1 MNFKFLVWT
10 LVLLLPGVLRAQVT
24 VSGTVRDAKSG
35 ETLPGAHVS
44 IENNYKV
51 VATNQQ
57 GFFSISNLKK
67 GTCLLKV
74 SYMGYKTY
82 EETLNLTSE
91 NQKADIKL
99 ERSTI
104 MEEAVIITSTRAS
117 DEIPTTFKNISRK
130 ELATINTGRDIPYL
144 IESTPSVVVTSDAG
158 AGVGYTNIRV
168 RGTDITRIN
177 VTANGIPVNDAE
189 SHGVWFVNMPDFAS
203 SVENLQI
210 QRGVG
215 TSSNGAA
222 AFGASINFQTQSLKA
237 EPYAE
242 VNNSYGSFNTWKNT
256 VSAGTGLMRGKFAID
271 ARLSRISSDGYMDR
285 ASSDLQSFYFSAGYY
300 GKKDILKFIT
310 FSGKEKTYQAWTG
323 VPSSLL
329 ETNRTYNPSG
339 EYYDAYGKLHY
350 YDNETDNYQQDHYQ
364 LHYSHEFNQNWN
376 ANAALHLTKGYGY
389 YEQYKD
395 DTKYSKYGLPNY
407 THNGDTLK
415 KTDLIRRK
423 YLDNDFY
430 GATIS
435 TNYDSHKKLQASFG
449 GGWNKYDGNHF
460 GNIIWMQYAGVIP
473 NNYEWYRSTGV
484 KTDWNAYAKAYYKL
498 TSKLSLYG
506 DLQFRGIKHTIEGID
521 DNLRTITQEHSYHFF
536 NPKAGL
542 SYKLSDKNQ
551 FYASFAIANREPNRS
566 NFVDAN
572 PGVVPNPE
580 RLQNIEAGYH
590 FNSNSVA
597 VAINGFYMNYKD
609 QLVLTGNINDVG
621 DPVMMNVA
629 KSYRMGIEASVNWR
643 ICKKINWELNTTLS
657 RNKIQDFT
665 ETIFD
670 YDNYVATIR
679 SLGKTD
685 ISFSPNVVANSNLS
699 WEALKNFTLTLQTK
713 YVGKQY
719 IDNTSSNDRKL
730 DAYLVNNLRMNYTLD
745 VKKLPELNFIFGVNN
760 LLDKKYISNAWVGRD
775 IEGGEIVTYD
785 GYFPQAGRNF
795 MIGLNMK
802 F

>member
-104 MEEAVIITSTRAS
+104 MEETVIITSTRAS
-117 DEIPTTFKNISRK
+117 DETPTTFKNISRK
-130 ELATINTGRDIPYL
+130 ELTTINTGRDIPYL

-285 ASSDLQSFYFSAGYY
+285 ASSDLQSFYLSAGYY

-339 EYYDAYGKLHY
+339 KYYDAYGKLHY

-430 GATIS
+430 GTTFSA
-435 TNYDSHKKLQASFG
+435 NYDSRKKLQASFG

-506 DLQFRGIKHTIEGID
+506 DIQFRGIKHTIEGID

-542 SYKLSDKNQ
+542 SYKLNDKNQ

-609 QLVLTGNINDVG
+609 QLVLTGDINDVG

-629 KSYRMGIEASVNWR
+629 KSYRMGIEASVNWK

-670 YDNYVATIR
+670 YDNYVATAR

-745 VKKLPELNFIFGVNN
+745 VKKFPELNFIFGVNN

>member
-1 MNFKFLVWT
+1 

-35 ETLPGAHVS
+35 ETLPGAHVF

-67 GTCLLKV
+67 GTYLLKV

-104 MEEAVIITSTRAS
+104 MEETVIITSTRAS
-117 DEIPTTFKNISRK
+117 DETPTTFKNISRK

-339 EYYDAYGKLHY
+339 KYYDAYGKLHY

-430 GATIS
+430 GTTFSA
-435 TNYDSHKKLQASFG
+435 NYDSRKKLQASFG

-506 DLQFRGIKHTIEGID
+506 DIQFRGIKHTIEGID

-542 SYKLSDKNQ
+542 SYKLNDKNQ
-551 FYASFAIANREPNRS
+551 FYVSFAIANREPNRS

-590 FNSNSVA
+590 FNSNSIA

-609 QLVLTGNINDVG
+609 QLVLTGDINDVG

-629 KSYRMGIEASVNWR
+629 KSYRMGIEASVNWK

-657 RNKIQDFT
+657 KNKIQDFT

-670 YDNYVATIR
+670 YDNYVATTR

-699 WEALKNFTLTLQTK
+699 WKTLKNFTLTLQTK

-775 IEGGEIVTYD
+775 IEGGGIVTYD